1 MSAAGALRDLVE
13 TVIKT
18 VADALHAKDTEQDG
32 KLADLEQRV
41 AKLEEFTAGDAFARQ
56 AKKTTTARPGTASGT
71 AKAGPAK

>member
-18 VADALHAKDTEQDG
+18 VTDALHAKDTEQDE

-41 AKLEEFTAGDAFARQ
+41 AKLESASAPSA
-56 AKKTTTARPGTASGT
+56 AKARPGTASGT
-71 AKAGPAK
+71 AKAGPSK